1 MKFRFIT
8 VGVERITS
16 SRSQEMFKTIDV
28 NISDEYLK
36 EFDGRAILGVEYI
49 PEERP
54 DTAENPDKEAVEPE
68 VIPPAE

>member
-28 NISDEYLK
+28 DIPDEYMK
-36 EFDGRAILGVEYI
+36 EFSGKAILGVEYI
-49 PEERP
+49 PE
-54 DTAENPDKEAVEPE
+54 DIVAEEPE
-68 VIPPAE
+68 QEVISPEE